1 MSKKGSED
9 KQRLW
14 TTAVKTS
21 NCSYHY
27 LNQILEVIIHH
38 LSSELHGWCFSF
50 LQDLAGWGNQF
61 CLRWCAASHL
71 HERHHYL
78 FIGHYRP
85 PVPHTTH
92 THTGDDWFLGY
103 TPTSTFMWR
112 WVGGVQRELTDGRWW
127 SESLRQIC
135 LLVVIFFFHVFGWD
149 AVWATV
155 VVFLVFIFQG
165 INNLD

>member
-1 MSKKGSED
+1 MMSKKGSED

-61 CLRWCAASHL
+61 CLRWCAASSPTYM
-71 HERHHYL
+71 RDTIIFSSAIIVRQYL
-78 FIGHYRP
+78 IL
-85 PVPHTTH
+85 H
-92 THTGDDWFLGY
+92 THTPVMIDSWVIHRHPHLCEGEWEGFRESWQMGD
-103 TPTSTFMWR
+103 
-112 WVGGVQRELTDGRWW
+112 GGQKVWGRFVY
-127 SESLRQIC
+127 L
-135 LLVVIFFFHVFGWD
+135 
-149 AVWATV
+149 
-155 VVFLVFIFQG
+155 
-165 INNLD
+165 

>member
-61 CLRWCAASHL
+61 CLRWCAASSPTYMRDTIIFSSAIIVRQYLIL
-71 HERHHYL
+71 H
-78 FIGHYRP
+78 
-85 PVPHTTH
+85 TH
-92 THTGDDWFLGY
+92 TH
-103 TPTSTFMWR
+103 
-112 WVGGVQRELTDGRWW
+112 RWW
-127 SESLRQIC
+127 LILGLYTDIHIYVKVSGRGSERADRWEMVVRKFEADLFTCSHFLFSCLWMRCSVSNCCGILSLYLPRYK
-135 LLVVIFFFHVFGWD
+135 
-149 AVWATV
+149 
-155 VVFLVFIFQG
+155 
-165 INNLD
+165 